1 MGKKS
6 TRKNASLNYLFT
18 KAYCLAHNYVT
29 IDYTLISFCT
39 FMRDINLPVIVRRN
53 IVFILRIS
61 TWTIQLGPAD

>member
-39 FMRDINLPVIVRRN
+39 FMRDINLPVI
-53 IVFILRIS
+53 
-61 TWTIQLGPAD
+61 A